1 MGLFALST
9 PLLITVA
16 LEYVL
21 RLGNLILLHC
31 SSSFD
36 HLFPYAD
43 INQSV
48 FLKIVISDSCWF
60 LVQSLNQNV

>member
-9 PLLITVA
+9 PVLITVA

-31 SSSFD
+31 SSFD
-36 HLFPYAD
+36 HPFPYAD